1 MAEVA
6 RAYELDVSQLY
17 AWRRKALSSGAMAPL
32 TVPLGGRTMME
43 SEPAKFTRFEVS
55 GSATVEIV
63 VGDIV
68 MRVRGNI
75 DPDQLAGIIRA
86 VRKA

>member
-1 MAEVA
+1 M
-6 RAYELDVSQLY
+6 
-17 AWRRKALSSGAMAPL
+17 GTMAPL

-55 GSATVEIV
+55 GGATVEIV

-68 MRVRGNI
+68 IRVRGDI
-75 DPDQLAGIIRA
+75 DPDQLAGIIGA